1 MEAFFNRVQKVGAA
15 FLIGGLVLTRFVFV
29 VDGGERALKYDKLRG
44 VQNKLYGEGMHFY
57 IPFFQE
63 PRIFEIRTRPQV
75 IHSTTG
81 TRDMQTV
88 NLALRILFRPNEDG
102 LRYILD
108 NLGLDY
114 DSRVI
119 PSIGTEVLKSVVA
132 QYNADQLLTQREK
145 VSMEIRENLSKRAK
159 EFEITLDD
167 VSITH
172 LEFSKDFASAIE
184 QKQVAQ
190 QEAEKSKFVVLKREQ
205 EKAAAILKAEGDA
218 EAARL
223 VSEAIAKYGQGLIAV
238 RKIEAA
244 QDIMTTLQNSG
255 NITFLSGNSLNM
267 VNIPGAGTG
276 R

>member
-1 MEAFFNRVQKVGAA
+1 
-15 FLIGGLVLTRFVFV
+15 
-29 VDGGERALKYDKLRG
+29 
-44 VQNKLYGEGMHFY
+44 
-57 IPFFQE
+57 
-63 PRIFEIRTRPQV
+63 
-75 IHSTTG
+75 
-81 TRDMQTV
+81 
-88 NLALRILFRPNEDG
+88 
-102 LRYILD
+102 
-108 NLGLDY
+108 
-114 DSRVI
+114 
-119 PSIGTEVLKSVVA
+119 
-132 QYNADQLLTQREK
+132 
-145 VSMEIRENLSKRAK
+145 MEIRENLSKRAK

-255 NITFLSGNSLNM
+255 NVTFLSGNSLNM
-267 VNIPGAGTG
+267 VNIPGAGSG

>member
-1 MEAFFNRVQKVGAA
+1 MEAFLNRVQRVGAA

-29 VDGGERALKYDKLRG
+29 VDGGERALKYDKVRG
-44 VQNKLYGEGMHFY
+44 VQNKIYGEGMHFY

-63 PRIFEIRTRPQV
+63 PRIFEVRTRPQV

-81 TRDMQTV
+81 TRDLQTV
-88 NLALRILFRPNEDG
+88 NLALRILFRPNEEG

-114 DSRVI
+114 DTRVI

-145 VSMEIRENLSKRAK
+145 VSMEIREILSKRAK

-184 QKQVAQ
+184 
-190 QEAEKSKFVVLKREQ
+190 
-205 EKAAAILKAEGDA
+205 
-218 EAARL
+218 
-223 VSEAIAKYGQGLIAV
+223 
-238 RKIEAA
+238 
-244 QDIMTTLQNSG
+244 
-255 NITFLSGNSLNM
+255 
-267 VNIPGAGTG
+267 
-276 R
+276 

>member
-57 IPFFQE
+57 VPFFQE

-244 QDIMTTLQNSG
+244 
-255 NITFLSGNSLNM
+255 
-267 VNIPGAGTG
+267 
-276 R
+276 

>member
-57 IPFFQE
+57 VPFFQE

-88 NLALRILFRPNEDG
+88 
-102 LRYILD
+102 

-255 NITFLSGNSLNM
+255 NVTFLSGNSLNM

>member
-1 MEAFFNRVQKVGAA
+1 MEALFNSMQKVGAA
-15 FLIGGLVLTRFVFV
+15 FLVGGVVLSRFVFV

-44 VQNKLYGEGMHFY
+44 VQDKLYKEGMHFY

-63 PRIFEIRTRPQV
+63 PRIFEIRTQPKV
-75 IHSTTG
+75 LHTTTG

-88 NLALRILFRPNEDG
+88 NLALRILYRPNEEG

-114 DSRVI
+114 NERVI
-119 PSIGTEVLKSVVA
+119 PSIGSEVLKSVVA

-145 VSMEIRENLSKRAK
+145 VSMEIRENLSKRAR
-159 EFEITLDD
+159 EFEIILDD

-190 QEAEKSKFVVLKREQ
+190 QEAERSKFVVLKREQ

-223 VSEAIAKYGQGLIAV
+223 VSEAIAKYGEGLVAI
-238 RKIEAA
+238 REIEAA
-244 QDIMTTLQNSG
+244 QDIMATLQNSG

-267 VNIPGAGTG
+267 VNIPGAGAG

>member
-29 VDGGERALKYDKLRG
+29 VDGGERALKYDKVRG
-44 VQNKLYGEGMHFY
+44 VQNKIYGEGMHFY

-81 TRDMQTV
+81 TRDLQTV
-88 NLALRILFRPNEDG
+88 NLALRILFRPNDDG

-114 DSRVI
+114 DTRVI

-145 VSMEIRENLSKRAK
+145 VSMEIREILSKRAK

-190 QEAEKSKFVVLKREQ
+190 QEAEKSKYVVLKREQ

-238 RKIEAA
+238 RKIEASIDIA
-244 QDIMTTLQNSG
+244 QTL
-255 NITFLSGNSLNM
+255 
-267 VNIPGAGTG
+267 
-276 R
+276 